1 MSKLPSELR
10 CLHLSPHPSRE
21 GRGLFLGGCMWL
33 AANQGGEGE
42 GSGGKVVVG
51 WVEDERIST
60 VMGLIWVLNSARS
73 PRLRWI

>member
-1 MSKLPSELR
+1 VSELPSELR
-10 CLHLSPHPSRE
+10 CLDLSPHPSRE
-21 GRGLFLGGCMWL
+21 GRGSFSGSCMWL
-33 AANQGGEGE
+33 AANQGEGE